1 MLTLSGASPAEGTSY
16 VELDSLVEFTVV
28 DDDTGIDSS
37 SLVVEISGARAVEEL
52 EFLSGFD
59 GTFSDISVIDAGVSV
74 VIDKEDLFDVGEV
87 VLVKIQ
93 VKDLDGSYY
102 NFEYVFKTIPLEPIL
117 ELSSP
122 ESGDLIQSDQ
132 VLFLQFKDEID
143 DINTSSINI
152 WLNDLPIVVD
162 GEFEEYFDG
171 DSSAVTK
178 ITDGASVRIEPTEP
192 FRDGAYILKYT
203 VEDTSGNLLR
213 GKFSYTVD
221 LPEVMLSSTFPQI
234 KFLGFAQG
242 IKKVSN
248 MGRGD
253 MLKLEWNQPVSRSY
267 KGDSFVLIFENESR
281 LEIFDSNP
289 KYIATSENTCADV
302 SGFTPGLTLAFA
314 ARALETFSGT
324 LDISEM
330 EEAADGLYAVPD
342 DIEISEQ
349 VLQDSTI
356 FPVSS
361 TEGYPASGILIIN
374 DSEVIRYTA
383 KTDTSFLLPTG
394 GRGLNG
400 TSPGIYIA
408 GDSVKMFLACQ
419 DKNSVIVIATPT
431 YVDGYESG
439 REVDGTGLVITDYSD
454 NDKKFFQGFDFCGYH
469 RAIPQQIFQGTD
481 DCGSYLGG
489 EFNKFRGMN
498 LFDRMLNREEV
509 LLDQVGE
516 PVILLKRIWDGE
528 ICSCSDSRRMHP
540 KVKSC
545 KSCYGTGYSGGYS
558 QYDYKRRSDGR
569 VMLMFGDTVEDLK
582 LGPHAHLE
590 QQYEPSGWT
599 LPNPAI
605 RDRDLIVRF
614 DFNDDVEY
622 IYEVLDVTK
631 DKLFYRHFTR
641 QRMRLKRLDKTDIV
655 YTFSYS
661 LDT

>member
-1 MLTLSGASPAEGTSY
+1 MLT
-16 VELDSLVEFTVV
+16 FN
-28 DDDTGIDSS
+28 
-37 SLVVEISGARAVEEL
+37 AVYY
-52 EFLSGFD
+52 
-59 GTFSDISVIDAGVSV
+59 
-74 VIDKEDLFDVGEV
+74 
-87 VLVKIQ
+87 IQ
-93 VKDLDGSYY
+93 
-102 NFEYVFKTIPLEPIL
+102 
-117 ELSSP
+117 
-122 ESGDLIQSDQ
+122 
-132 VLFLQFKDEID
+132 
-143 DINTSSINI
+143 
-152 WLNDLPIVVD
+152 
-162 GEFEEYFDG
+162 
-171 DSSAVTK
+171 
-178 ITDGASVRIEPTEP
+178 
-192 FRDGAYILKYT
+192 YILKYT

-267 KGDSFVLIFENESR
+267 KGDSFVLIYENESR